1 MALNVFDRV
10 CETATTVGLSSFATA
25 GALPGYRT
33 FNSVASDGYAF
44 YYLIEAVDASGVA
57 TGEWEVGIGYMFTAT
72 ELVRQVVLE
81 SSTGAKVNF
90 AAGTK
95 HVHLTAP
102 AYQLK
107 TKVYRAGRSTDLT
120 AQNFTTATAIPWNLA
135 DYSSVG
141 SGSGLVGS
149 FHSIVSNTSRITMP
163 TGFDLVRCRFHG
175 QVTLAN
181 ITASEWVE
189 LKFRLG
195 GSTIVGRSTHSSP
208 STTPTYQFT
217 SPIAEYAV
225 SDYMEMLIQV
235 QTDTSVDIIASG
247 SFFQLEILQ

>member
-1 MALNVFDRV
+1 MASNVFDRV
-10 CETATTVGLSSFATA
+10 CETATTVGLGSFEVT
-25 GALPGYRT
+25 GAIPGYRT
-33 FNSVASDGYAF
+33 FDSVASGGYAF
-44 YYLIEAVDASGVA
+44 YYLIESVDTAGVA
-57 TGEWEVGIGYMFTAT
+57 TGSWEIGIGYMFTAT

-95 HVHLTAP
+95 RVHLTAP
-102 AYQLK
+102 AYQLRSLA
-107 TKVYRAGRSTDLT
+107 YRAGRSTDLT
-120 AQNFTTATAIPWNLA
+120 AQNFTTATAIGWNAL
-135 DYSSVG
+135 DYSSVS

-149 FHSIVSNTSRITMP
+149 FHNTVTNNSRITMP
-163 TGFDLVRCRFHG
+163 TGFDSVRCRFHG

-189 LKFRLG
+189 LKFRVG

-217 SPIAEYAV
+217 SPIAEYNV
-225 SDYMEMLIQV
+225 SQYIEMLIQV
-235 QTDTSVDIIASG
+235 QADTSIDIMASG